1 MALGV
6 TISNQFVQQ
15 IVETDSDSSD
25 SDTSD
30 EELDIRIH
38 LQLRGFRRKPVRIID
53 YIERT
58 IAQLNCEQFRMH
70 FRMTPTT
77 YIQLEQR
84 LALTLQ
90 GDIGVKLRIPVRKQ
104 LLATL
109 WLLATP
115 DSYRQILLKIFFLF
129 TIMKIRNVCEICL

>member
-1 MALGV
+1 MDRCRRATIALAV
-6 TISNQFVQQ
+6 TISNNFLQE
-15 IVETDSDSSD
+15 IMESDSDNSNE

-30 EELDIRIH
+30 EELDMRIH
-38 LQLRGFRRKPVRIID
+38 LQLRGPQRKPARIVG

-58 IAQLNCEQFRMH
+58 IPQLHREQFREH

-77 YIQLEQR
+77 YNRLEQR
-84 LALTLQ
+84 LAPILQ
-90 GDIGVKLRIPVRKQ
+90 GDIGVKCHIPVRKQ

-115 DSYRQILLKIFFLF
+115 DSYR
-129 TIMKIRNVCEICL
+129 

>member
-1 MALGV
+1 MIIGNLFLQK
-6 TISNQFVQQ
+6 I
-15 IVETDSDSSD
+15 IETDSDSSD
-25 SDTSD
+25 SDVSD

-38 LQLRGFRRKPVRIID
+38 LQLRGFRRKPARIID

-58 IAQLNCEQFRMH
+58 IPQLHYEQFRMH

-84 LALTLQ
+84 LAPTLQ

-104 LLATL
+104 LLAIL
-109 WLLATP
+109 WLLATS
-115 DSYRQILLKIFFLF
+115 DSYRQVLLKILFLF
-129 TIMKIRNVCEICL
+129 TIMKIRNVCVNFVCE